1 MMEIRGEDLR
11 VAKDTL
17 AHRGWAVLSGLPFVH
32 DGEPDIPY
40 ILRTAARFGRPSDR
54 EGGTP
59 AWAVRPA
66 SEDPAQ
72 TFSRRAGGATL
83 HTDAQYRRV
92 PEDLVCLFAVRPAA
106 DGGVT
111 RILGAPGARA
121 ALRGHERERWLLDRL
136 ARPDWAWEVPAPF
149 AGERPFR
156 AAVLPGDG
164 TIRWRADN
172 LAAGVAGELR
182 EAARAFADRLE
193 TAPDVVRFRLDA
205 GDAVVLDNRRVLH
218 GRTFFADRRR
228 LMVRVRLWDRP

>member
-1 MMEIRGEDLR
+1 MEIRFNDLR
-11 VAKDTL
+11 VAKKEL
-17 AHRGWAVLSGLPFVH
+17 AHRGWAVLTGLPFVH
-32 DGEPDIPY
+32 DDEPDISY

-59 AWAVRPA
+59 AWTVRPTSQDA
-66 SEDPAQ
+66 TQ

-92 PEDLVCLFAVRPAA
+92 PEHLVCLFAVRPAA
-106 DGGVT
+106 DGGIT
-111 RILGAPGARA
+111 RILGASDALS
-121 ALRGHERERWLLDRL
+121 ALRGHERERWLRDRL

-149 AGERPFR
+149 DGEQPFR
-156 AAVLPGDG
+156 AAVLPADG

-172 LAAGVAGELR
+172 LAAGVDGELR
-182 EAARAFADRLE
+182 EAAREFADRLE
-193 TAPDVVRFRLDA
+193 MAPEVVQLRLEA
-205 GDAVVLDNRRVLH
+205 GDAVILDNRRVLH